1 MKTRKI
7 PMRTCVVTKEKCEKR
22 ELIRI
27 VRTPEGN
34 VEIDSHGK
42 KNGKGAYLKLSTEVI
57 EKAKKTK
64 ALDRAL
70 EVPVPDSIYEELESM
85 VIDEEIK

>member
-7 PMRTCVVTKEKCEKR
+7 PMRTCVVTKEKYEKR

>member
-1 MKTRKI
+1 MKSRKI

-42 KNGKGAYLKLSTEVI
+42 KNGKGAYLKLSKEVI

-70 EVPVPDSIYEELESM
+70 EVSVPDSIYEELKNISKE
-85 VIDEEIK
+85 V